1 MSQVKGIAFCRE
13 TAKSS
18 WGIPFMHLQVTV
30 ADPGQAPTLP
40 PPPLIFRPN
49 WGPKGWKKIFLSPSL
64 PPSPWRSGSGTKLYI
79 IQCTPF
85 PSFGGILFTIITFYT
100 SFWAMPNSFGR
111 VPLIYKLYI
120 YKVYL
125 LLTDAKLL
133 MRDAIYKLYINIV
146 YLLRRDTEL
155 ILRDSIYNLTINTSL
170 WGMPISF

>member
-1 MSQVKGIAFCRE
+1 MSQVKGISFWRE

-18 WGIPFMHLQVTV
+18 WGIPFMHLQVTM
-30 ADPGQAPTLP
+30 ADLGQGPIP

-49 WGPKGWKKIFLSPSL
+49 WGPKGWKKFSWVRPSP

-85 PSFGGILFTIITFYT
+85 SSFWGILFTIITFYT

-111 VPLIYKLYI
+111 VSLIYKLYI

-133 MRDAIYKLYINIV
+133 MRDSIYKLYINIV
-146 YLLRRDTEL
+146 YLLLRDTKL
-155 ILRDSIYNLTINTSL
+155 ILRDSI
-170 WGMPISF
+170 